1 MYFLSLIVFFMKT
14 CNKYY
19 TGIFKTCI
27 DIIYYNVLDNIFR
40 NMGKKCAN

>member
-1 MYFLSLIVFFMKT
+1 MKT

-27 DIIYYNVLDNIFR
+27 DIIYYKLEIWAKNVQIEPSLNDISS
-40 NMGKKCAN
+40 